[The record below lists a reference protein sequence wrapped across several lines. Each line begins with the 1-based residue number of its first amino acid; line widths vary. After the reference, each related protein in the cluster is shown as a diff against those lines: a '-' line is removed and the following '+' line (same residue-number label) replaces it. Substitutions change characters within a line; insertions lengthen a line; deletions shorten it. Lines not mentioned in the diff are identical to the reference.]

1 MLRAGAA
8 SAKRGMARS
17 NNGVNLM
24 NTAPAQSTLVPETL
38 VPETTPV
45 GLKRRDR
52 ASLRELLERRRHN
65 FSLEAPFYTSPEIF
79 EADMEAVFDRQWV
92 FAASIAE
99 IPEPGDYVTV
109 EYGSRALILVR
120 REDGGV
126 DVLHN
131 VCRHRGAR
139 LLTEKSGT
147 TGNIV
152 CGYHFWTYASDGTL
166 IHASTPGENFDRE
179 CFSLKRA
186 HSRVV
191 AGMVFICLAE
201 DPPEDIDAV
210 AKVLEPYLEPYG
222 LARTKVAFQQ
232 DLVERGNWKLAVEN
246 NRECYHCDGHPEL
259 VCSIFPT
266 FGYDEETLP
275 DYRREAWDREQR
287 AIQELAEKC
296 DRYGL
301 PVQTLEEL
309 DTRLF
314 GFRVEH
320 TPLDGI
326 GESFS
331 ATGSRLSNKLVGD
344 IPEFKLGRTGL
355 HIQPNSWFHF
365 LGDHII
371 TFCVFPISADQTL
384 IRTTW
389 HVAEDAVEGVDYDVD
404 ALTYVWKQTNLQD
417 REFVE
422 LCQKG
427 ASSPAYEQGPYMKS
441 EYMVEAFINW
451 YMQRMREHHLA

>member
-1 MLRAGAA
+1 
-8 SAKRGMARS
+8 
-17 NNGVNLM
+17 M
-24 NTAPAQSTLVPETL
+24 NTPPLQSTLAPAN
-38 VPETTPV
+38 PV
-45 GLKRRDR
+45 AEPGSVGIGRTGQ
-52 ASLRELLERRRHN
+52 ASLAELLERRRVN

-92 FAASIAE
+92 FAASAAE

-109 EYGSRALILVR
+109 EYGPRALILVR
-120 REDGGV
+120 RDNGDIEA
-126 DVLHN
+126 LHN

-139 LLTEKSGT
+139 LLTEKTGT

-152 CGYHFWTYASDGTL
+152 CGYHFWTYDTDGTL
-166 IHASTPGENFDRE
+166 LHATTPGEDFDKA

-186 HSRVV
+186 HTRVI
-191 AGMVFICLAE
+191 AGMVFVCLAD
-201 DPPEDIDAV
+201 DPPKDIDAV
-210 AKVLEPYLEPYG
+210 AAVIEPYLEPYG

-232 DLVERGNWKLAVEN
+232 DLIEQANWKLAVEN

-275 DYRREAWDREQR
+275 DYRREAWDREQA
-287 AIQELAEKC
+287 AIRELAEKC
-296 DRYGL
+296 QRYGL
-301 PVQTLEEL
+301 PL
-309 DTRLF
+309 DTIEDLDSRVF

-320 TPLDGI
+320 VPLDGA

-331 ATGSRLSNKLVGD
+331 ATGSRLSNKLVGE

-355 HIQPNSWFHF
+355 HVQPNSWFHF

-384 IRTTW
+384 VRTTW

-417 REFVE
+417 RTFVE

-451 YMQRMREHHLA
+451 YMQRMRETHLG

>member
-1 MLRAGAA
+1 
-8 SAKRGMARS
+8 
-17 NNGVNLM
+17 M
-24 NTAPAQSTLVPETL
+24 NTAPVPQTLAPNRVTE
-38 VPETTPV
+38 
-45 GLKRRDR
+45 GR
-52 ASLRELLERRRHN
+52 AHGKSADLDELLARRRRH
-65 FSLEAPFYTSPEIF
+65 FSLEAPFYTSPDIF
-79 EADMEAVFDRQWV
+79 TADMEGIFDRQWV
-92 FAASIAE
+92 FAASAAE

-120 REDGGV
+120 NDDGGI
-126 DVLHN
+126 DALHN

-139 LLTEKSGT
+139 LLTEKSGS

-152 CGYHFWTYASDGTL
+152 CGYHSWTYAPDGTL
-166 IHASTPGENFDRE
+166 LHATTPGEKFDKT
-179 CFSLKRA
+179 CFSLGRA
-186 HSRVV
+186 HVRVI
-191 AGMVFICLAE
+191 AGMVFICMAKN
-201 DPPEDIDAV
+201 PPSDIDEVAAV
-210 AKVLEPYLEPYG
+210 IEPYLEPYG

-275 DYRREAWDREQR
+275 EYRQEAWDREQEALR
-287 AIQELAEKC
+287 DLIEKC
-296 DRYGL
+296 ERYGL
-301 PVQTLEEL
+301 PQKTIEEL
-309 DTRLF
+309 DTRIF

-320 TPLDGI
+320 TPLDGM

-331 ATGSRLSNKLVGD
+331 ATGARLSHRLVGD
-344 IPEFKLGRTGL
+344 IPDFRLGRTGL
-355 HIQPNSWFHF
+355 HVQPNSWFHF

-389 HVAEDAVEGVDYDVD
+389 HVAEDAVEGVDYDVE

-417 REFVE
+417 RTFVE

-451 YMQRMREHHLA
+451 YVQRMQEHRGQQPAAHA